1 MYSSTCIS
9 IPSVWTLPETGMA
22 DADLHQCS
30 GQESREQS
38 VNYYKPAKVTIQDFF
53 FHLQI
58 DCNLKNSRR

>member
-1 MYSSTCIS
+1 MARHLKILIHINVYSSSCIS

-38 VNYYKPAKVTIQDFF
+38 VNY
-53 FHLQI
+53 
-58 DCNLKNSRR
+58 

>member
-9 IPSVWTLPETGMA
+9 IPSVWILPETGMA

-38 VNYYKPAKVTIQDFF
+38 VNY
-53 FHLQI
+53 
-58 DCNLKNSRR
+58 